1 MVRSFIYCMRSL
13 SSKNVCTYLILNR
26 LNTTS
31 AMLMLASAR
40 ISTRASWIIVWWW
53 QRRRRRRRRRAF
65 SGCERCWI
73 EFAFRVRHTNIMYL
87 CVCWLSALALN
98 KYCASKSTAAA
109 SPLSSLR
116 CHFCYFTRFGFSR
129 VLRLF
134 SLTWKHTDDDDT
146 GALNNNNNIYMV

>member
-53 QRRRRRRRRRAF
+53 QRRRRRRRRAF

-109 SPLSSLR
+109 IRHCLRFDATFVILHGSVSLVSW
-116 CHFCYFTRFGFSR
+116 GFSFWRENTRMTMTR
-129 VLRLF
+129 VR
-134 SLTWKHTDDDDT
+134 
-146 GALNNNNNIYMV
+146 